1 MSNQKSNTNAV
12 SFGSWGWFL
21 IIICI
26 LYQMMYSAFAVDGIN
41 GYGLNLAAMLSETSG
56 MTVTSDMLT
65 AVLTPIGIV
74 CCLLGVFF
82 TNLVYKKGT
91 KIVATVSCAGG

>member
-65 AVLTPIGIV
+65 AVLTPIG
-74 CCLLGVFF
+74 LLSVGSIFYQSG
-82 TNLVYKKGT
+82 L
-91 KIVATVSCAGG
+91 

>member
-26 LYQMMYSAFAVDGIN
+26 LYQMMYSAFASRWNQWIWIK
-41 GYGLNLAAMLSETSG
+41 SG
-56 MTVTSDMLT
+56 GN
-65 AVLTPIGIV
+65 AQ
-74 CCLLGVFF
+74 
-82 TNLVYKKGT
+82 
-91 KIVATVSCAGG
+91 